1 MYACGR
7 LICTGVGRSA
17 MSDPTKRTSRMAWMD
32 SMAIC
37 GSVLALTVA
46 ASAALAAPEQVD
58 LKLVLA
64 VDVSGSIN
72 DEELRV
78 ERDGTADAFLN
89 PDVIQ
94 AIQSGALGKIA
105 V

>member
-1 MYACGR
+1 
-7 LICTGVGRSA
+7 
-17 MSDPTKRTSRMAWMD
+17 MAWMD

-37 GSVLALTVA
+37 GSVLALTLA
-46 ASAALAAPEQVD
+46 ASAGLAAPEQVD

-89 PDVIQ
+89 PDVIK

-105 V
+105 VSMLDCAGNRPVGSRVWSAAALG